1 MAKRTNSKHKGNA
14 SVAAPVVSASSSVS
28 TSASISSS
36 TANAGSGK
44 TKGKRLAP
52 QSISNVEPS
61 AKRSS
66 IKRKKDETE
75 ESILKQKKEKLEYI
89 HLVIE
94 ADIRARFFRDGGTSK
109 CHGCRINGSKMPDEP
124 VKDDEIE
131 LLKCGCKKED
141 ALLEEIYVKLAFIGK
156 DVAKERK
163 MEYNE
168 KSGWKA
174 ASRPERE
181 RTLKLLDL
189 LGIGISDLLSLVQ
202 D

>member
-1 MAKRTNSKHKGNA
+1 MAKRTNSKHEGKA
-14 SVAAPVVSASSSVS
+14 SAAAPVVLASSFVS
-28 TSASISSS
+28 TSASASASL
-36 TANAGSGK
+36 ANACSGK
-44 TKGKRLAP
+44 TNGKRLAT
-52 QSISNVEPS
+52 QSNVEPS

-66 IKRKKDETE
+66 TKRKEFETE
-75 ESILKQKKEKLEYI
+75 QSILKQKREELEYI

-94 ADIRARFFRDGGTSK
+94 TDIRARFFRDGGTSK

-124 VKDDEIE
+124 VRDDEIE

-163 MEYNE
+163 MKYNE

-174 ASRPERE
+174 ISRPERE

-189 LGIGISDLLSLVQ
+189 LGIGMNDLLSLVQ